1 MALTELC
8 AEIKNYFCLNES
20 DKHIGDFAISNGV
33 IAPSLNIAQN
43 QYYRIVGSMFN
54 DGVHQYG
61 NPDDVLAD
69 EPAFHGAI
77 WLMRVPKAV
86 VELSDEIDGWIANY
100 GASAQ
105 SPYQSESFGG
115 YSYSK
120 ATGKNGN
127 ISWQDAFAT
136 RLSMYRRIRV

>member
-20 DKHIGDFAISNGV
+20 DKHIGDFAIRNGV

-43 QYYRIVGSMFN
+43 QYYRIVGSVFN
-54 DGVHQYG
+54 DGVHQFG
-61 NPDDVLAD
+61 KLDDVLVD
-69 EPAFHGAI
+69 EAEFHGAV

-86 VELSDEIDGWIANY
+86 VELSEEIDSWIANY

-120 ATGKNGN
+120 AAGKNGN